1 MSPEKLIAAAV
12 LVSLT
17 FSAGLEVNR
26 EHLFAILKDVGLLG
40 RALLA
45 NFVIVPILGVLFV
58 KLFALPPDIA
68 TGVLLMAIA
77 PGVPLVLISVRKR
90 GGSLG
95 LAVEL
100 SLFLP
105 LLSIVTVP
113 LTAQLLLPPDA
124 VARLPLGQFF
134 VTLLLFQT
142 IPLLLGIAVA
152 HRVPAAAPRL
162 ARIFRIVFLLAVLV
176 LLVALAPKV
185 AHSVASVYGSRGMLA
200 MLCLVVLSMLTG
212 LALGGPARETRRVLG
227 TATTLRNIGLAA
239 LIATSNFSESSL
251 VPAAVLTYLL
261 IQFIVVMLV
270 GIYFT
275 RTVERAP
282 A

>member
-17 FSAGLEVNR
+17 FSAGLAVNR
-26 EHLFAILKDVGLLG
+26 EHLFAIFKDVGLLG

-58 KLFALPPDIA
+58 KLFALPPAIA

-77 PGVPLVLISVRKR
+77 PGVPLVLIQVRKR

-113 LTAQLLLPPDA
+113 LTAKLVLPPDA

-142 IPLLLGIAVA
+142 PSPIAC
-152 HRVPAAAPRL
+152 PR
-162 ARIFRIVFLLAVLV
+162 RRPVSHGSS
-176 LLVALAPKV
+176 AL
-185 AHSVASVYGSRGMLA
+185 SF
-200 MLCLVVLSMLTG
+200 C
-212 LALGGPARETRRVLG
+212 
-227 TATTLRNIGLAA
+227 
-239 LIATSNFSESSL
+239 
-251 VPAAVLTYLL
+251 
-261 IQFIVVMLV
+261 
-270 GIYFT
+270 
-275 RTVERAP
+275 
-282 A
+282 

>member
-26 EHLFAILKDVGLLG
+26 EHLFAMLKDVGLLG

-45 NFVIVPILGVLFV
+45 NFVIVPIFGVLFV
-58 KLFALPPDIA
+58 KVFALPPQIA

-77 PGVPLVLISVRKR
+77 PGVPFVLMQVRKR

-95 LAVEL
+95 LAIEL
-100 SLFLP
+100 ALFLP

-113 LTAQLLLPPDA
+113 LTARLVLPPDA
-124 VARLPLGQFF
+124 VARLPLGQFV

-142 IPLLLGIAVA
+142 LPLLLGIAVA
-152 HRVPAAAPRL
+152 HRAPAAAPRL
-162 ARIFRIVFLLAVLV
+162 SRIFRIVFLVTLLI
-176 LLVALAPKV
+176 LLVALAPKL

-200 MLCLVVLSMLTG
+200 MLCVVVLSMLTG

-239 LIATSNFSESSL
+239 LIATSNFSDEPL
-251 VPAAVLTYLL
+251 VPAAVLTYFL
-261 IQFIVVMLV
+261 IQIIVVSLV
-270 GIYFT
+270 GVYFT
-275 RTVERAP
+275 RTVERA
-282 A
+282 AA

>member
-58 KLFALPPDIA
+58 KLFALPPEIA
-68 TGVLLMAIA
+68 TGLLLMAIA

-100 SLFLP
+100 ALFLP
-105 LLSIVTVP
+105 LLSVVTVP
-113 LTAQLLLPPDA
+113 LTAQLVLPPGA
-124 VARLPLGQFF
+124 LAHLPLGQFV

-142 IPLLLGIAVA
+142 LPLLLGIAVGQ
-152 HRVPAAAPRL
+152 RIPALAPRL
-162 ARIFRIVFLLAVLV
+162 SRIFRVIFLLTLLV
-176 LLVALAPKV
+176 LLVALVPKV

-200 MLCLVVLSMLTG
+200 MLCVVVLSMLTG

-239 LIATSNFSESSL
+239 LIASSGFPDSSL
-251 VPAAVLTYLL
+251 VPAAVLSYLL
-261 IQFIVVMLV
+261 VQVIVSSVA

>member
-1 MSPEKLIAAAV
+1 MSPEKLISAAV

-26 EHLFAILKDVGLLG
+26 EHLFAILKDVGLLA

-45 NFVIVPILGVLFV
+45 NFVVVPIIGLLLV
-58 KLFALPPDIA
+58 KLFALPPEIA

-77 PGVPLVLISVRKR
+77 PGVPLVLIQVRKR

-113 LTAQLLLPPDA
+113 LTARLLLPPDA
-124 VARLPLGQFF
+124 VAQLPLGQFV

-142 IPLLLGIAVA
+142 LPLLLGVA
-152 HRVPAAAPRL
+152 FGYRVPAAAPRL
-162 ARIFRIVFLLAVLV
+162 SRIFRIVFVLTVLV
-176 LLVALAPKV
+176 LLAAAAPKL
-185 AHSVASVYGSRGMLA
+185 AHSVAVVYGSRGMVA
-200 MLCLVVLSMLTG
+200 MLCIVVLSMLTG

-239 LIATSNFSESSL
+239 LIATSNFSASSL
-251 VPAAVLTYLL
+251 VPAAILTYLL
-261 IQFIVVMLV
+261 VQFIVVTIV